1 MIKKLFHFTIFANL
15 IVFSS
20 QAQLVITPQSSALLL
35 AQKLVGQGVS
45 ISNVAINADPR
56 SVGFFNNL
64 SGTSIGIDSGI
75 VLTNG
80 RAKTTGTAFGLDGN
94 GTTISHNTDPFA
106 LSSLG
111 SFADLDLIRLGD
123 PDLDN
128 LVNDPTL
135 DATILE
141 FDFIP
146 TGDSI
151 KFRYVFSSEEFL
163 EFPCTGV
170 NDVFAFFIQG
180 PGYANNTNIALIPGS
195 AAAVTIDNI
204 NTVPGCG
211 VFPQF
216 YVGNHTNTRFT
227 HNGHTVVFTARALV
241 QPCQTYHLK
250 LAIADVG
257 DGNYD
262 SGVFIEAGSLSSNS
276 ITLSNITPIDAQGN
290 NYLAEGCVS
299 GKIRVK
305 RPFATNQPLLVNLQ
319 YNGTALNGTDVQLLP
334 SSVTIPAN
342 QTEID
347 IDVAALQ
354 DNTAEPIETL
364 IVSAILPC
372 NAGQASSATI
382 QIRDYDRLAV
392 APGRHPDTAFICRNS
407 AQPLTASVGYNTYT
421 WSNASTLDNAL
432 IRTPVATPT
441 TSVSKYI
448 CTAVLGTCT
457 ARDSLNLK
465 WKAIPP
471 ASKLDVLCAAGS
483 TGVITATA
491 PVSAGWVNPVQYAL
505 NGSAF
510 QSSGVFANLQQG
522 IYSIKVRD
530 ANGCL
535 DSISATINN
544 LFAPITFTTIQ
555 QNPSCTVGATGSFT
569 VTAQGGNAPYTYAID
584 GGLFQNSNILVAAAG
599 THVITV
605 KDASGCIKQAT
616 EILTGVSNTISLIV
630 TNPNPICEGDSVQ
643 LSIQS
648 NANAFEWTPTA
659 SLTNANNINPV
670 AFPNVTTK
678 YYVKAIQGFCVKL
691 DSLIVTVRPAP
702 IPNAGPDET
711 VCFKVGTELNGSGGA
726 TYIWQPIRYL
736 SNSNVAD
743 PLVINP
749 ELNTVY
755 TLSVVDANGCK
766 SLKSDTVKLT
776 VTPKVRIFAGN
787 DSLVALGLPVQLN
800 VIPIGN
806 PGNLNYEWLNPYG
819 LNFSNIS
826 NPIANLDRDFEYYVV
841 GRTANNCEGFDTLR
855 LRVFK
860 GPDIY
865 VPNVFTPNGDARNDV
880 LRPIC
885 IGIKSLLYFRVFNRY
900 GELVFE
906 TSTINKGWN
915 GFYKGKLQDSGSFVW
930 MVQGFDYNNKPII
943 KKGSVLLVH

>member
-659 SLTNANNINPV
+659 SLTNANIINPV

-678 YYVKAIQGFCVKL
+678 YYVKAIQGFCVKV
-691 DSLIVTVRPAP
+691 DSLTVTVRPAP
-702 IPNAGPDET
+702 IPNAGPDKT
-711 VCFKVGTELNGSGGA
+711 VCFKIGTELNGTGGVSY
-726 TYIWQPIRYL
+726 TWQPIRYL
-736 SNSNVAD
+736 SNPNVAD

-755 TLSVVDANGCK
+755 TLNVVDVNGCK